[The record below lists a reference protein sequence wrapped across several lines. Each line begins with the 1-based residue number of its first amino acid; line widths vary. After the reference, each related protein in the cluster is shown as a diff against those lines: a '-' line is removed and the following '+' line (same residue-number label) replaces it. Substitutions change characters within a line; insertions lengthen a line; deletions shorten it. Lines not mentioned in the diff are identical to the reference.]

1 MTKQTDNEAFARR
14 IQAWLSIPVD
24 GWAGEN
30 TVKAFNARVGL
41 VEETAQGN
49 RIPDSYFTL
58 LSKIESG
65 DRPYIKAP
73 TSSGSGL
80 YQFIRSTWLGE
91 GGRWGSDMSK
101 AFGGLTPPV
110 SEQTERARSFTQKN
124 ADALQRAG
132 IPVNN
137 ASLYAIHFLG
147 AGTAIKALR
156 GALTDPIADHVDDGA
171 IAANPTILG
180 VGKTVK
186 DFIDWLERKTGV
198 RAK

>member
-1 MTKQTDNEAFARR
+1 MTKESDNKAFILAA
-14 IQAWLSIPVD
+14 QKWLGVKQD
-24 GWAGEN
+24 GWAGVA
-30 TVKAFNARVGL
+30 TMAAFLEKTGAIPP
-41 VEETAQGN
+41 VEQGN
-49 RIPDSYFTL
+49 RIPDSYFAL

-65 DRPYIKAP
+65 DRPYVKAP

-91 GGRWGSDMSK
+91 GGQWGSDMTK

-110 SEQTERARSFTQKN
+110 SEQTTRARSFTQKN

-137 ASLYAIHFLG
+137 ASLYASHFLG

-180 VGKTVK
+180 GGKTVR